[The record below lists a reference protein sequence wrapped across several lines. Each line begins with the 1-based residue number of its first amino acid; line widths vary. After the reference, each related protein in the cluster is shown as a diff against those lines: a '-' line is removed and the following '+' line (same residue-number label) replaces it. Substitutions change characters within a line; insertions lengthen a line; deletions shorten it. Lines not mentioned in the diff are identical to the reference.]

1 MASSVADPVSVLPRY
16 IAIKGDNGMYLALK
30 SDGLLTF
37 DSAEMTRLATHE
49 VLYNVND
56 PNATFIV
63 RSMNMHFWR
72 RDPANWIRADRSDAP
87 SASDKSG
94 RFTLARLE
102 SGKLAFR
109 SAVDGRYLNRYILGL
124 HGYNAVEETRNQWSE
139 VEVSDAWEHA
149 VSLPRYIFLKG
160 DNDRYLHTY
169 YERGLNWL
177 KFHGTDPGNLYG
189 TSEVFPLLDGSIALY
204 STQTD
209 RFWGNGGNWM
219 PFEPI
224 KLSRSIMALRNQ
236 HNNLICNRLSEY
248 WISSLNAS
256 ASSTSDITTRLTL
269 SEAAGGR
276 QVFDVKYLLNLA
288 STDDQKPLAVAY
300 DMVVVVT
307 ISQKVS
313 TSYPFSNSFT
323 FSQSVTTAFKAGIPF
338 LAEGKVEVEI
348 GLEQSF
354 SNEWGETTEKGIEF
368 QTQFVVKDV
377 PPGGTASVTVV
388 YSTAKMRIPFT
399 YKSKESAPDGIDR
412 PTQEFVDGMFEGV
425 DAYKIEV
432 VISDS
437 VRSYATPVKRL
448 T

>member
-209 RFWGNGGNWM
+209 RFWGNGGNWV
-219 PFEPI
+219 F
-224 KLSRSIMALRNQ
+224 
-236 HNNLICNRLSEY
+236 
-248 WISSLNAS
+248 
-256 ASSTSDITTRLTL
+256 TDTTRSDYQGDTRCHSSQLN
-269 SEAAGGR
+269 SAEASWPSGT
-276 QVFDVKYLLNLA
+276 
-288 STDDQKPLAVAY
+288 ST
-300 DMVVVVT
+300 T
-307 ISQKVS
+307 IS
-313 TSYPFSNSFT
+313 FAIG
-323 FSQSVTTAFKAGIPF
+323 SQSTG
-338 LAEGKVEVEI
+338 
-348 GLEQSF
+348 
-354 SNEWGETTEKGIEF
+354 
-368 QTQFVVKDV
+368 
-377 PPGGTASVTVV
+377 
-388 YSTAKMRIPFT
+388 
-399 YKSKESAPDGIDR
+399 SAPSTPLPVAR
-412 PTQEFVDGMFEGV
+412 PTSPHV
-425 DAYKIEV
+425 
-432 VISDS
+432 S
-437 VRSYATPVKRL
+437 R
-448 T
+448 